1 MKQKHFTHISR
12 NIDNIVCEQINE
24 ESGRYYKTPEGKL
37 FPSVTTVVGD
47 AGKEGIKAWRKRVG
61 EEQANK
67 ISNKATSRGT
77 RVHTICE
84 DYLNNEPIDS
94 VVTLFDL
101 DAFKQIKNVLD
112 EHVDNVHMQ
121 ETRLYSNYLEVAGT
135 VDCVAEYDGVLSV
148 IDFKTS
154 TKLKNPDWIL
164 GYRCQA
170 TAYAIMYEELFG
182 VPVPQTVIIIAV
194 DDEPEA
200 QVFIQKRN
208 HYVVPLLQMRKAYKE
223 KYNI

>member
-1 MKQKHFTHISR
+1 MKQKQFTHISR
-12 NIDNIVCEQINE
+12 NTDNIVCEQINE

-61 EEQANK
+61 EEEANK

-84 DYLNNEPIDS
+84 NYLNNEPIDS

-101 DAFKQIKNVLD
+101 DAFKQIKKVLN

-170 TAYAIMYEELFG
+170 TAYAIMYEELFNIS
-182 VPVPQTVIIIAV
+182 VPQTVIIIAV